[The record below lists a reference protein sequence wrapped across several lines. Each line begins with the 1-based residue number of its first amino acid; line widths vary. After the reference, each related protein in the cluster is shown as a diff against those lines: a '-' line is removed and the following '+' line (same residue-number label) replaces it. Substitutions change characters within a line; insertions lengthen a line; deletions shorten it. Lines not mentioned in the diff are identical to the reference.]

1 MGEANP
7 EHTTVVS
14 LKCVGSTGREGKKN
28 LWHFKCQGM
37 GVKAKLCLVSL
48 MLPAAETLRVRRAPS
63 LSSGGFN
70 AERHL
75 GMYTLDSLQ
84 LVLCVTVSKKGAVV
98 DSEHE

>member
-1 MGEANP
+1 MFGVPHASSSRNA
-7 EHTTVVS
+7 
-14 LKCVGSTGREGKKN
+14 EGKK
-28 LWHFKCQGM
+28 
-37 GVKAKLCLVSL
+37 SS
-48 MLPAAETLRVRRAPS
+48 RALS

-70 AERHL
+70 TERHL